1 MDRLVSHIEFLLH
14 HYNCVIIPDF
24 GGFVVNAVHSRE
36 GEGGAI
42 LPPACELVFN
52 RDLTYNDGLMAQSY
66 MKTYRLNFDSATLEI
81 QNGVRDLKHRLY
93 DYREV
98 KLGPLGSFTMH
109 EDKRIVYTPTTFY
122 RPAFF
127 GLSKV
132 ALKPLAVGEEAVPT
146 TSVVPLYPETRAE
159 ERTKRAR
166 IASISA
172 AAVAVIAVMLLFFPV
187 GDSTV
192 GRHSARM
199 LSETEWFWS
208 KPTAVQRPIAEPGEL
223 PLGTTAE
230 EVAPYAGTAS
240 SIEAVPATDIVPVVE
255 SISLAEIASS
265 IEAAPTVEVS
275 SSANIASEQIAPV
288 ATVAGEGS
296 RSVSEAAPKYYIIL
310 GVFSGTQTAQKMTDE
325 LMENG
330 FANIGWLNRASRID
344 VYVASFTEEAAARVY
359 LKEVHA
365 QYPNYSDAWILKR

>member
-1 MDRLVSHIEFLLH
+1 MSHIEFLLH
-14 HYNCVIIPDF
+14 HHNCVIIPDF

-36 GEGGAI
+36 GEEGGI

-66 MKTYRLNFDSATLEI
+66 MKTYQLTFDSATLEI

-93 DYREV
+93 DHREV
-98 KLGPLGSFTMH
+98 ELGPLGLFTMY

-132 ALKPLAVGEEAVPT
+132 ALKPLAVAVSEEAAPAT
-146 TSVVPLYPETRAE
+146 NVVPLYSEIRPE
-159 ERTKRAR
+159 ERTKRVR

-192 GRHSARM
+192 DRHSARM

-208 KPTAVQRPIAEPGEL
+208 KPTAVQRSVAELDGSRLE
-223 PLGTTAE
+223 TTAE
-230 EVAPYAGTAS
+230 EVAPSGGTTS
-240 SIEAVPATDIVPVVE
+240 SIEVVPATDIVAVAE
-255 SISLAEIASS
+255 S
-265 IEAAPTVEVS
+265 VS
-275 SSANIASEQIAPV
+275 SADTDLSADIAPEQIAP
-288 ATVAGEGS
+288 TITMAGEGS
-296 RSVSEAAPKYYIIL
+296 SLVSEATPKYYIIL
-310 GVFSGTQTAQKMTDE
+310 GVFSRTQTAQKMTDE
-325 LMENG
+325 LTENG
-330 FANIGWLNRASRID
+330 FTNIGWMERAGRID
-344 VYVASFTEEAAARVY
+344 VYVASFTDVVAARVY
-359 LKEVHA
+359 LKEVHT
-365 QYPNYSDAWILKR
+365 QYPNYADAWILKR

>member
-1 MDRLVSHIEFLLH
+1 MNRLVSHIEFLLH
-14 HYNCVIIPDF
+14 HHNCVIIPDF

-93 DYREV
+93 DHREV
-98 KLGPLGSFTMH
+98 ELGPLGSFTMH
-109 EDKRIVYTPTTFY
+109 DDKRIVYTPATFY
-122 RPAFF
+122 RPDFF

-132 ALKPLAVGEEAVPT
+132 ALKPLSESQEVVPT
-146 TSVVPLYPETRAE
+146 TNVVPLHPETRTGF
-159 ERTKRAR
+159 RTQKVR

-192 GRHSARM
+192 GRHSAQM
-199 LSETEWFWS
+199 LSEMEWFRG
-208 KPTAVQRPIAEPGEL
+208 KPTTMQRPVAKLDGSQLEATAEDVAPSG
-223 PLGTTAE
+223 GTTSLI
-230 EVAPYAGTAS
+230 EV
-240 SIEAVPATDIVPVVE
+240 VPATDIVPVAE
-255 SISLAEIASS
+255 S
-265 IEAAPTVEVS
+265 VS
-275 SSANIASEQIAPV
+275 SADTDLSADIAPGQIEP
-288 ATVAGEGS
+288 ASTMAGEGS
-296 RSVSEAAPKYYIIL
+296 HSVSEDVPKYYIIL
-310 GVFSGTQTAQKMTDE
+310 GVFSRTQTAQKMTDE
-325 LMENG
+325 LTENG
-330 FANIGWLNRASRID
+330 FTNIGWMERAGRID
-344 VYVASFTEEAAARVY
+344 VYVASFSDEAAAKVY

-365 QYPNYSDAWILKR
+365 QYPDYSDAWILKR

>member
-1 MDRLVSHIEFLLH
+1 MNRLVSHIEFLLH
-14 HYNCVIIPDF
+14 HHNCVIIPDF

-36 GEGGAI
+36 GEGCAI

-66 MKTYRLNFDSATLEI
+66 MKTYRLTFDSATLEI

-98 KLGPLGSFTMH
+98 ELGPLGSFTMH

-146 TSVVPLYPETRAE
+146 TNVVPLYPETRPE
-159 ERTKRAR
+159 ERTKRVR

-172 AAVAVIAVMLLFFPV
+172 AAVAIIAVMLLFFPV

-192 GRHSARM
+192 GRHSAQM

-208 KPTAVQRPIAEPGEL
+208 KPNAVQRPVAEPGEL

-230 EVAPYAGTAS
+230 EVAPSAGTAS

-255 SISLAEIASS
+255 SISSSEIASS

-275 SSANIASEQIAPV
+275 SSANIAPEQIVPA
-288 ATVAGEGS
+288 ATMEGKES
-296 RSVSEAAPKYYIIL
+296 PL
-310 GVFSGTQTAQKMTDE
+310 GQ
-325 LMENG
+325 
-330 FANIGWLNRASRID
+330 
-344 VYVASFTEEAAARVY
+344 
-359 LKEVHA
+359 
-365 QYPNYSDAWILKR
+365 

>member
-1 MDRLVSHIEFLLH
+1 MNRLVSHIEFLLH
-14 HYNCVIIPDF
+14 HHNCVIIPDF

-66 MKTYRLNFDSATLEI
+66 MKTYRLTFDSATLEI

-98 KLGPLGSFTMH
+98 ELGPLGSFTMH

-132 ALKPLAVGEEAVPT
+132 ALKPLAVSEEAAPAT
-146 TSVVPLYPETRAE
+146 RVVPLHPETKPEQRIK
-159 ERTKRAR
+159 RTR

-172 AAVAVIAVMLLFFPV
+172 AAVAVIALMLLFFPV

-192 GRHSARM
+192 GRHSAWM

-208 KPTAVQRPIAEPGEL
+208 KPNAVQRPVDVKTPSSALTTSQDEDIPTADILPVAES
-223 PLGTTAE
+223 
-230 EVAPYAGTAS
+230 VS
-240 SIEAVPATDIVPVVE
+240 SIETTE
-255 SISLAEIASS
+255 LTE
-265 IEAAPTVEVS
+265 TV
-275 SSANIASEQIAPV
+275 SEQIVPA
-288 ATVAGEGS
+288 ATMEGKES
-296 RSVSEAAPKYYIIL
+296 LSVSEAAPKHYIIL
-310 GVFSGTQTAQKMTDE
+310 GVFSRTQTAQKMTDE
-325 LMENG
+325 LTANG
-330 FANIGWLNRASRID
+330 FTNIGWLERAGRID
-344 VYVASFTEEAAARVY
+344 VYVASFTDEAAARVY